1 MTNTAL
7 TTQKLFWLAVG
18 LLRYPRVIA
27 QASSKV
33 DFDLFYQNETYIKII
48 WLLSKNWFTSNK
60 TPIKENFFYTGLQ
73 ELVSSG
79 HVQPSDNDLIKDV
92 ARFAFNK
99 EQVHTESSDEN
110 HVILQILESFLYER
124 KIRPALKSLSGVK
137 DLSNGLS
144 ELKGIYRGASISKLQ
159 VHDPFETEEP
169 RVGGPKRIPWGVDF
183 IDRVTQ
189 GGSIPGETTLFMAPS
204 GGGKT
209 LLNVQMAVSA
219 ALQGE
224 HTIMLSYEQNVFPSI
239 YNRIYAF
246 ATGLPIDTFMGKNL
260 LELHPKVVTTY
271 QECREKLKGRLH
283 VIDMLDYSENH
294 GGIGGPDDISSII
307 EDIRSRGSNPRYV
320 GVDWF
325 GPMVNNYMAVSGG
338 RVSTKAEVMI
348 RLSDEL
354 RKVGADL
361 GVNIWLF
368 HQLGTQAVT
377 SRTLKVPEATDA
389 FECRSLHHYM
399 DSVVCVSNRDREH
412 NIAICG
418 VPKLRNGDPTD
429 KHLIQMQGSKSRF
442 TMADGFM
449 LTHDSSSVIPVVPQ
463 NTESSPVSMDSLSN
477 AFAQINMD

>member
-1 MTNTAL
+1 VTDSIL
-7 TTQKLFWLAVG
+7 TKQKLFWLAVG

-27 QASSKV
+27 QAVNKI
-33 DFDLFYQNETYIKII
+33 DFELFNQDETYIKIM
-48 WLLSKNWFTSNK
+48 WLLSKQWFTSNK
-60 TPIKENFFYTGLQ
+60 TAVKETFFYTGLQ

-79 HVQPSDNDLIKDV
+79 HVQPADNEAIKEV

-99 EQVHTESSDEN
+99 EQVKPDSADEN

-124 KIRPALKSLSGVK
+124 KIRPALKNLAGVEDLSG
-137 DLSNGLS
+137 GLS
-144 ELKGIYRGASISKLQ
+144 ELKGIYRGASISKLKIY
-159 VHDPFETEEP
+159 DPFETEEP

-224 HTIMLSYEQNVFPSI
+224 DIIMLSYEQNVFPSI

-246 ATGLPIDTFMGKNL
+246 ATGLPIDTFMGKDL
-260 LELHPKVVTTY
+260 SELHPKVVSVY
-271 QECREKLKGRLH
+271 QGCRERLQGRLH
-283 VIDMLDYSENH
+283 VVDMLDYAETH
-294 GGIGGPDDISSII
+294 GGIGGPDDIASII
-307 EDIRSRGSNPRYV
+307 EDVRSGGNSPRYI
-320 GVDWF
+320 GIDWF
-325 GPMVNNYMAVSGG
+325 GPMVNNYMAVNSA
-338 RVSTKAEVMI
+338 RSSNKAEVMI

-354 RKVGADL
+354 RKIGSDL
-361 GVNIWLF
+361 EVNIWLF

-412 NIAICG
+412 NVAICG
-418 VPKLRNGDPTD
+418 VPKLRNGDPTG

-442 TMADGFM
+442 IMADGFM
-449 LTHDSSSVIPVVPQ
+449 LTYDSSGVMPVVPQ
-463 NTESSPVSMDSLSN
+463 NTGTSTVNMESVSN
-477 AFAQINMD
+477 AFAQMNMD